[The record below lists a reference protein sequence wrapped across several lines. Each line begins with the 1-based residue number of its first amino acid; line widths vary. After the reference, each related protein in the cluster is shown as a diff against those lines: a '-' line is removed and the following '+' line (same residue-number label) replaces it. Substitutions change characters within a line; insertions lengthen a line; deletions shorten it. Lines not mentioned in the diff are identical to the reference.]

1 MTIGVGPKGVRGKVG
16 KGESGSGSCYPL
28 ASIFGG
34 TQVFGVRDSNRG
46 GVEGRSFARNKGP
59 QGKSKMV
66 YSASYKEN
74 FAC

>member
-1 MTIGVGPKGVRGKVG
+1 VTIGEGPKGVRGKG
-16 KGESGSGSCYPL
+16 GSGSGSCYPL
-28 ASIFGG
+28 ASIFEG

>member
-1 MTIGVGPKGVRGKVG
+1 VTIKIEKPKGLRGKG
-16 KGESGSGSCYPL
+16 GDGSGSCYPL
-28 ASIFGG
+28 ASIFGEKKP
-34 TQVFGVRDSNRG
+34 FGVRDSNRAP
-46 GVEGRSFARNKGP
+46 VEGRSFAKNKGT